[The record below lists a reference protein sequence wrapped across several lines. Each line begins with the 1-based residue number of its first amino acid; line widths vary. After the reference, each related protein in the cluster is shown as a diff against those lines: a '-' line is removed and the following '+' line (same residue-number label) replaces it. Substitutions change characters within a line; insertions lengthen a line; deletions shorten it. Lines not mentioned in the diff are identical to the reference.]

1 MKGRLLWPQE
11 ACGHQA
17 SRSRHPAGQCW
28 TLSAQRSEFRNW
40 GNKSPVFSRRLSGQA
55 DGRWGRAGGR
65 RHKGLQ
71 TPMAPKSPLTS
82 KERPNYVQPGRF

>member
-28 TLSAQRSEFRNW
+28 TLDAVRAALRVQNPGKQGPTVLSAA
-40 GNKSPVFSRRLSGQA
+40 K
-55 DGRWGRAGGR
+55 
-65 RHKGLQ
+65 
-71 TPMAPKSPLTS
+71 
-82 KERPNYVQPGRF
+82 QPG